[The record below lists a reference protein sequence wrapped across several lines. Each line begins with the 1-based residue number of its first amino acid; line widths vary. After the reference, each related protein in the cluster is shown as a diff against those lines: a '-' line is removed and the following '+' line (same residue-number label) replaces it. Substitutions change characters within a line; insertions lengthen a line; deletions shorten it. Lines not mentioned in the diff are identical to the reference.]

1 MVAENPRRVLPD
13 LLNELEAVVVELFEV
28 VGVAVDEEE
37 EDSVERDVVLR
48 ELVSESLLERDE
60 AESVGH

>member
-1 MVAENPRRVLPD
+1 MVAENPRRVLPV
-13 LLNELEAVVVELFEV
+13 LLDELEAVVVELFEV

-37 EDSVERDVVLR
+37 EDSVERDVLLR

-60 AESVGH
+60 SESVGY

>member
-1 MVAENPRRVLPD
+1 MVAENPRRVLPV
-13 LLNELEAVVVELFEV
+13 LLDELEAVVVELFEV

-60 AESVGH
+60 AESVGY

>member
-1 MVAENPRRVLPD
+1 MVAENPRRVLPV
-13 LLNELEAVVVELFEV
+13 LLDELEAVGVELFEV

>member
-1 MVAENPRRVLPD
+1 MVAENPSRVVPV
-13 LLNELEAVVVELFEV
+13 LLDELEAVGVELFEV

-60 AESVGH
+60 SETVGH

>member
-1 MVAENPRRVLPD
+1 MVAENPRRVLPV
-13 LLNELEAVVVELFEV
+13 LLDELEAVGVELFEV

-60 AESVGH
+60 SESVGY